1 MNKEIIEITNN
12 AIESGYNLGK
22 EEVDF
27 YKKQIK
33 GLILII
39 QEKANN
45 KDIMVA
51 RSYVIEKLNMIL
63 NGGIGFHPSILE
75 KLE

>member
-1 MNKEIIEITNN
+1 MNKEIVKITNK

-22 EEVDF
+22 EKVEF
-27 YKKQIK
+27 FEKQIK
-33 GLILII
+33 GLILIMQQVEGGNI
-39 QEKANN
+39 
-45 KDIMVA
+45 VA